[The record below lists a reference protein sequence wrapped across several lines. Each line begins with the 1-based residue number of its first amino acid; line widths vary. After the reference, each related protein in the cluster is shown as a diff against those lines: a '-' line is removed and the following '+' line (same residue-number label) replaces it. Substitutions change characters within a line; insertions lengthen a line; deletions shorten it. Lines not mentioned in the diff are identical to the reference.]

1 MKSVKY
7 FLIGIAIILMI
18 VVLFTRESTDKI
30 TPDIAWASLFVND
43 LEGYYLD
50 INDIRMYYEIHG
62 SGEPI
67 LLLHSGF
74 AFIESFYKQIPAF
87 SKHFRVIAPDRRGH
101 GRSSDS
107 DVGLNYSLLASDMKQ
122 LLSYLKIDK
131 VSVVGW
137 RDGGNI
143 GIQMAIEYPDLV
155 KKLILVGSNFNP
167 AGLTEEIIN
176 FAKSDTPNDWDKEA
190 SKWYKRLSP
199 TPGRWEAFRKKVKE
213 MWLTLPDWTRDDL
226 TQIEIPTMIIVGE
239 NDVVKY
245 DHTLT
250 LHQSIPNSD
259 IYVIN
264 EATHFAPI
272 EKPKEFNR
280 KVIGFIK
287 L

>member
-1 MKSVKY
+1 
-7 FLIGIAIILMI
+7 
-18 VVLFTRESTDKI
+18 
-30 TPDIAWASLFVND
+30 
-43 LEGYYLD
+43 
-50 INDIRMYYEIHG
+50 
-62 SGEPI
+62 
-67 LLLHSGF
+67 
-74 AFIESFYKQIPAF
+74 
-87 SKHFRVIAPDRRGH
+87 
-101 GRSSDS
+101 
-107 DVGLNYSLLASDMKQ
+107 MKQ
-122 LLSYLKIDK
+122 LLSHLQIDN

-155 KKLILVGSNFNP
+155 KKLILTGSNFNP
-167 AGLTEEIIN
+167 SGLTEEIIN

-199 TPGRWEAFRKKVKE
+199 TPNRWQDFRRKVKE
-213 MWLTLPDWTRDDL
+213 MWLTLPNWTRNDL